1 MIDTENRLLEMIT
14 HSPEE
19 TMRLG
24 EKLGEFSKPG
34 DVYALYGE
42 LGAGKTHIV
51 KGISKGAGFPHTQD
65 VTSPTFVLVHE
76 YAGRMP
82 IYHIDAY
89 RLGGADELEDLGA
102 EEFFFGEG
110 MCLIEWADR
119 VEDCLPAARLDIF
132 MEHAGPE
139 SRKIR
144 IIPHEARYIE
154 LARNLLQLNHFKE
167 TDQ

>member
-1 MIDTENRLLEMIT
+1 MAETDKKLLET
-14 HSPEE
+14 VTKSPDE

-24 EKLGEFSKPG
+24 ETLGELTLPG
-34 DVYALYGE
+34 EVFAFYGE
-42 LGAGKTHIV
+42 LGAGKTHLI
-51 KGISKGAGFPHTQD
+51 KGIAKGAGFPHSED

-110 MCLIEWADR
+110 LCLIEWADR
-119 VEDCLPAARLDIF
+119 AEDCLPAARLDIF

-139 SRKIR
+139 SRAIR
-144 IIPHEARYIE
+144 IIPHGAKYIE
-154 LARNLLQLNHFKE
+154 LTRELFYRHHFRE